1 MMKRVVV
8 PAVVTPLVLL
18 STAWGAFTLSKS
30 RTHQLFAE
38 LITRAETP
46 DSVVALTFDDGPVPF
61 FTDSVLAT
69 LDEFDAEATFFVVG
83 AGVQRNPDLAR
94 EIVARGHDLANH
106 SFRHDPLLL
115 KSPSFIRREIEA
127 TDALIRAAGHE
138 GDIYVRPPYGKRLIG
153 LPLYLRSRDR
163 PVVLWDLE
171 PDTYHAHADGMT
183 WHVLENVRPGSIILL
198 HVEIPSRTEERSAL
212 REILSALR
220 ARGYRFVTLTELL
233 QDGGRRPMTSAPSA
247 ER

>member
-83 AGVQRNPDLAR
+83 AGVQRP
-94 EIVARGHDLANH
+94 
-106 SFRHDPLLL
+106 
-115 KSPSFIRREIEA
+115 
-127 TDALIRAAGHE
+127 
-138 GDIYVRPPYGKRLIG
+138 
-153 LPLYLRSRDR
+153 SRDR
-163 PVVLWDLE
+163 GYGR
-171 PDTYHAHADGMT
+171 PDP
-183 WHVLENVRPGSIILL
+183 RRGS
-198 HVEIPSRTEERSAL
+198 
-212 REILSALR
+212 
-220 ARGYRFVTLTELL
+220 
-233 QDGGRRPMTSAPSA
+233 
-247 ER
+247 